1 LQRTGAH
8 HMRYL
13 ALVTDYDGTL
23 ATDGRLAGRTSD
35 ALARV
40 RNSGRRVILVTGRRL
55 NDLRSVCPALD
66 QFDSVVVEN
75 GAVLFDP
82 RTGEETLLAKAP
94 PPRFVERLH
103 ELGATPLTV
112 GKVVVDTRLPHQA
125 AVLQAIQEM
134 GLELHVVFNR
144 QAVMVLP
151 TGVNKATG
159 MDHALRRLGLSAH
172 EVVGVGDAAN
182 DHSFLERSECA
193 VAVANAEPAVRASAD
208 IVTRL
213 PAGDGVVELIDELLR
228 DDLARTQDM
237 VREPLLVVGRHS
249 DGAEVVLPPYGVN
262 VLVAGPSASGKSTA
276 TTGLIEQ
283 LLGYDYQVCVIDP
296 EGDYGAMQ
304 GLITFGNEHHSV
316 SVSEVLGFLEDPK
329 INLSVNLLGIP
340 LADRPSFFSQL
351 FPALQSL
358 RIRTGRPHWL
368 ILDEAHHVMPP
379 EWVHFDSLIPQRLQG
394 VVFVTVRP
402 VHLAPTALSVVDLLI
417 AIGPGPEETV
427 NQVAQSIGRAVPWPK
442 SLAHQP
448 RRAVAWFPR
457 RDEAPF
463 SIELV
468 RGRTE
473 RVRHQRK
480 YARGN
485 MGEGSFYFT
494 GPQGQ
499 HRLRAQNLVIFSQI
513 ADGIDEPTWLYHLR
527 RGDYSRWFQQSVR
540 DRYLAD
546 QARRVEQRADL
557 DPTETRKLIRGLI
570 EARYT
575 LPA

>member
-1 LQRTGAH
+1 
-8 HMRYL
+8 MRYL
-13 ALVTDYDGTL
+13 ALATDYDGTL
-23 ATDGRLAGRTSD
+23 ATDGQLDGRTSD
-35 ALARV
+35 ALARL
-40 RNSGRRVILVTGRRL
+40 RNSGRRAILVTGRRL
-55 NDLRSVCPALD
+55 DDLRSVCPALD
-66 QFDSVVVEN
+66 QFDFVVVEN
-75 GAVLFDP
+75 GAVLYDP

-94 PPRFVERLH
+94 PSRFVERIR
-103 ELGATPLTV
+103 ELGAAPIMV

-125 AVLQAIQEM
+125 AVLQAIQEL

-144 QAVMVLP
+144 HAVMVLP

-159 MDHALRRLGLSAH
+159 MDQALRRLGLSAH
-172 EVVGVGDAAN
+172 EVVGIGDAAN

-193 VAVANAEPAVRASAD
+193 VAVANAEPAIRASVD
-208 IVTRL
+208 LVTQL
-213 PAGDGVVELIDELLR
+213 PAGEGVVELIDELLR
-228 DDLARTQDM
+228 DDLARTQDV
-237 VREPLLVVGRHS
+237 VREPLLVVGKRP
-249 DGAEVVLPPYGVN
+249 DGSQVALPPYGVN
-262 VLVAGPSASGKSTA
+262 VLVAGPSASGKSTT

-316 SVSEVLGFLEDPK
+316 SVSEVLAFLEDPK

-340 LADRPSFFSQL
+340 LADRPRFFSQL
-351 FPALQSL
+351 FPALQAL

-379 EWVHFDSLIPQRLQG
+379 EWIHLDTLIPQRLQG

-402 VHLAPTALSVVDLLI
+402 AHLASAALSVVDLVV
-417 AIGPGPEETV
+417 AIGPDPQDTV
-427 NQVAQSIGRAVPWPK
+427 SQVAHAIGRGVEWPR
-442 SLAHQP
+442 SLVHQP

-457 RDEAPF
+457 RDDAPF

-468 RGRTE
+468 RGRTA

-480 YARGN
+480 YAMGDMGN
-485 MGEGSFYFT
+485 RSFYFT
-494 GPQGQ
+494 GPDGQ
-499 HRLRAQNLVIFSQI
+499 HRLRAQNLVLFSQI

-527 RGDYSRWFQQSVR
+527 RGDYSRWFQESVR

-546 QARRVEQRADL
+546 QARRVEQRLDL
-557 DPTETRKLIRGLI
+557 DPTETRRLIRGLI
-570 EARYT
+570 EGRYT